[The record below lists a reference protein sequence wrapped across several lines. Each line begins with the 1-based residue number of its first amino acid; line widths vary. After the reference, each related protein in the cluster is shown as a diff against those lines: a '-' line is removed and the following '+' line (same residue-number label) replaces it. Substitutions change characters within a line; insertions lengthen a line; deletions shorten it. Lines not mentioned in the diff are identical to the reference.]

1 MLELNSGTILID
13 GLDLSTLPRDHIRSR
28 LNAVPQDP
36 YFIAGSIRLN
46 LDPYST
52 SADSLLISAMSKVNL
67 LDTILSIGGLD
78 ADFDPDSLSHGQRQ
92 LFCLARAILRKSKVV
107 VLDEVTSSVDRKTDE
122 LMQRI
127 IREEFEGCT
136 IIAVA
141 HRLETILDFDRIAVL
156 DRGRL
161 RECDAPKALLS
172 IESAFKE
179 LYDVYSSSK
188 EEKEG
193 SSE

>member
-1 MLELNSGTILID
+1 MILID
-13 GLDLSTLPRDHIRSR
+13 GLDLSTLSRNYIRTN
-28 LNAVPQDP
+28 LNAIPQDP
-36 YFIAGSIRLN
+36 YFVAGSIRLN

-52 SADSLLISAMSKVNL
+52 STDNLIISTLRKVHLLN
-67 LDTILSIGGLD
+67 TITSNGGLD
-78 ADFDPDSLSHGQRQ
+78 VELDPDMLSHGQRQ
-92 LFCLARAILRKSKVV
+92 LFCLARAILRESKIV
-107 VLDEVTSSVDRKTDE
+107 VLDEATSSVDRKTDE

-127 IREEFEGCT
+127 IREEFKGCT

-161 RECDAPKALLS
+161 IECESPEKLLAK
-172 IESAFKE
+172 ESAFKE

-188 EEKEG
+188 EERDD